1 MRSGEIRHPE
11 GLAGY
16 REGVYRLLLF
26 LTRDSEAAEELTQET
41 CTVALSKGPD
51 PEKGANYGAWLRS
64 IARNLLRNY
73 QRKRRAKWLVFSDD
87 LLESAEHRFVQAGAD
102 RDDQWESRRNAL
114 LSCIQKLPE
123 AGRDLLLRRYQLGR
137 SVTQIASDIGIEPGS
152 LSKKLM
158 TIRRILR
165 DCINAALR
173 GL

>member
-1 MRSGEIRHPE
+1 MRSGEIQHPE

-26 LTRDSEAAEELTQET
+26 LTRDSEAAEELAQET
-41 CTVALSKGPD
+41 FTVALSKGPD
-51 PEKGANYGAWLRS
+51 AEKGADYGAWLRS

-73 QRKRRAKWLVFSDD
+73 QRKKRVKWLVFSDD
-87 LLESAEHRFVQAGAD
+87 VMELAEHRFAQAGAG
-102 RDDQWESRRNAL
+102 RDDQWELRRNAL

-123 AGRDLLLRRYQLGR
+123 AGRTLLLRRYQLGR
-137 SVTQIASDIGIEPGS
+137 SVNQIASDIGIEPGS
-152 LSKKLM
+152 LSRKFM
-158 TIRRILR
+158 NIRRILR